1 MIGYESVRGGP
12 PVMVNEASESSE
24 FWDALSK
31 YANDNNQAQDVEN
44 LDASGTNDKKGANV
58 VSHVGIGERLV
69 GEYSADFELFQRAK
83 QGGVVPPVPS
93 TGLGVAALPTRI
105 PAREDGWCRLRR
117 KFLSGELFPPK
128 ENSVSAEK
136 SETNSGSPN
145 PSLDSCSPNF
155 SSPFSSSSS
164 SDNAASCDSPFASPL
179 SHLSISSPNMPM
191 FYTPHPF
198 DSDALSSFTSP
209 NLRWL
214 GPRGDISLKW
224 RDPAAHVEF

>member
-1 MIGYESVRGGP
+1 MIR
-12 PVMVNEASESSE
+12 
-24 FWDALSK
+24 
-31 YANDNNQAQDVEN
+31 
-44 LDASGTNDKKGANV
+44 KGANV

-93 TGLGVAALPTRI
+93 TGLGVTGPPTRI
-105 PAREDGWCRLRR
+105 SAREDGWCRLRR

-128 ENSVSAEK
+128 ENSVLAEK
-136 SETNSGSPN
+136 SETNSVSPN

-164 SDNAASCDSPFASPL
+164 LDYAASCDSPFASPL